1 MTLDLAAINA
11 AAELIADADSLLVGA
26 GAGIGVDSGLPD
38 FRGNEGFWG
47 AYPALGRRGLKF
59 YEVANPKTF
68 DNDPAL
74 AWGFY
79 GHRLALYR
87 SARPHAGFDIL
98 RRWGEQKFQGY
109 GVFTSNVDGH
119 FQRSGFDGAR
129 VAECHGSIHYLQCS
143 KPCSEATWPAD
154 DFLPETDDAACKLI
168 NAPPTC
174 PWCGAI
180 ARPNILMF
188 GDGGW
193 SEWRAREQEIRLR
206 RWLDGAGRLV
216 VVELGAGTA
225 IPSVR
230 HFSHSAL
237 IDHDA
242 VLIRINPREPQVPR
256 SQDISI
262 AGPALASLQAID
274 QALSAQ

>member
-1 MTLDLAAINA
+1 MTHDLAAIHT

-26 GAGIGVDSGLPD
+26 GAGMGVDSGLPD
-38 FRGNEGFWG
+38 FRGTEGFWG

-59 YEVANPKTF
+59 HEVANPQTF
-68 DNDPAL
+68 ETDPAL

-87 SARPHAGFDIL
+87 KTRPHAGFDIL
-98 RRWGEQKFQGY
+98 RRWGEQKLQGCR
-109 GVFTSNVDGH
+109 VFTSNVDGH
-119 FQRSGFDGAR
+119 FQRAGFNAAE
-129 VAECHGSIHYLQCS
+129 VAECHGSIHHLQCS
-143 KPCSEATWPAD
+143 KPCSKATWPAD

-188 GDGGW
+188 GDADW
-193 SEWRAREQEIRLR
+193 SEWRAREQQTRLS
-206 RWLDGAGRLV
+206 RWLDGARRLV
-216 VVELGAGTA
+216 VIELGAGTS

-230 HFSHSAL
+230 HFSHAAL
-237 IDHDA
+237 IDHEA

-256 SQDISI
+256 TRDTAI
-262 AGPALASLQAID
+262 AGRALASLQAID
-274 QALSAQ
+274 HALRAQ